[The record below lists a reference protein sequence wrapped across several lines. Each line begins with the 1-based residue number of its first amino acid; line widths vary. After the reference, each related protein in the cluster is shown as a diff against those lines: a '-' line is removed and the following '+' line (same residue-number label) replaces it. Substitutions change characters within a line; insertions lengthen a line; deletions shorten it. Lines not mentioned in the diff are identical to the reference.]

1 MKRFCVLFAILAV
14 ASAAPAESD
23 GLVATALRFVKDCG
37 DKSMVLCMKVSKTEP
52 NATTKDNRRIQ
63 IKTHQVQVK

>member
-37 DKSMVLCMKVSKTEP
+37 DKSMVLCMKVSRSTNKKKKKKRKTI
-52 NATTKDNRRIQ
+52 KKNR
-63 IKTHQVQVK
+63 K